1 MLPIET
7 IGIVIGALLAVAAAI
22 STIGGAW
29 KYIQQ
34 MKQPYED
41 LKNKVIQLEEQ
52 NKASKR
58 DLNELELRLRRYI
71 DEQNSKTDTA
81 IHNIKE
87 DITALRTSIE
97 ANEQDTKLI
106 LKEIFHLTSYITSG
120 DKEKLQDLLGV
131 NSEILNHLIDN
142 K

>member
-1 MLPIET
+1 MET
-7 IGIVIGALLAVAAAI
+7 VGIVIGALLSLAAAI

-34 MKQPYED
+34 VKQPYED
-41 LKNKVIQLEEQ
+41 LKNKVMKLEEQ
-52 NKASKR
+52 NAESR
-58 DLNELELRLRRYI
+58 RNLNELESRLRRYI
-71 DEQNSKTDTA
+71 DEQNNKTDAT

-97 ANEQDTKLI
+97 ANEKDTKLI

-120 DKEKLQDLLGV
+120 DKDKLDELLGV
-131 NSEILNHLIDN
+131 NTEILNHLID
-142 K
+142 

>member
-1 MLPIET
+1 MET
-7 IGIVIGALLAVAAAI
+7 AGIVIGALLSLAAAI

-34 MKQPYED
+34 IKQPYED
-41 LKNKVIQLEEQ
+41 LKNKVMKLEEQ
-52 NKASKR
+52 NAESR
-58 DLNELELRLRRYI
+58 RNLNELESRLRRYI
-71 DEQNSKTDTA
+71 DEQNDKTDAT

-97 ANEQDTKLI
+97 ANEKDTKLI

-120 DKEKLQDLLGV
+120 DKDKLDELLGV
-131 NSEILNHLIDN
+131 NTEILNHLID
-142 K
+142 

>member
-1 MLPIET
+1 MET

-131 NSEILNHLIDN
+131 NCEILNHLIDN

>member
-1 MLPIET
+1 MET

-120 DKEKLQDLLGV
+120 DKEKLQDLFGV

>member
-1 MLPIET
+1 MET

-87 DITALRTSIE
+87 DITALRASIE

>member
-1 MLPIET
+1 MET

-41 LKNKVIQLEEQ
+41 LKNRVIQLEEQ

-120 DKEKLQDLLGV
+120 DKEKLQDLFGV

>member
-1 MLPIET
+1 MEPV
-7 IGIVIGALLAVAAAI
+7 GIVIGALLSLAAAI

-34 MKQPYED
+34 VKQPYED
-41 LKNKVIQLEEQ
+41 LKNKVMKLEEQ
-52 NKASKR
+52 NAESR
-58 DLNELELRLRRYI
+58 RNLNELESRLRRYI
-71 DEQNSKTDTA
+71 DEQNDKTDAT

-97 ANEQDTKLI
+97 ANEKDTKLI

-120 DKEKLQDLLGV
+120 DKDKLDELLGV
-131 NSEILNHLIDN
+131 NTEILNHLID
-142 K
+142 

>member
-1 MLPIET
+1 MET

-71 DEQNSKTDTA
+71 DEQNNKTDTA

>member
-1 MLPIET
+1 MET

-58 DLNELELRLRRYI
+58 DLNELELKLHRYI

-120 DKEKLQDLLGV
+120 DKEKLQDLFGV

>member
-1 MLPIET
+1 MEPV
-7 IGIVIGALLAVAAAI
+7 GIVIGALLSLAAAI

-34 MKQPYED
+34 VKQPYED
-41 LKNKVIQLEEQ
+41 LKNKVMKLEEQ
-52 NKASKR
+52 NVESR
-58 DLNELELRLRRYI
+58 RNLNELESRLRRYI
-71 DEQNSKTDTA
+71 DEQNNKTDAT

-87 DITALRTSIE
+87 DMTALRTSIE
-97 ANEQDTKLI
+97 ANEKDTKLI

-120 DKEKLQDLLGV
+120 DKDKLDELLGV
-131 NSEILNHLIDN
+131 NTEILNHLIDQ

>member
-1 MLPIET
+1 MET

-41 LKNKVIQLEEQ
+41 LKNRVIQLEEQ

-106 LKEIFHLTSYITSG
+106 LKEIFHLTSYIISG
-120 DKEKLQDLLGV
+120 DKEKLQDLFGV

>member
-1 MLPIET
+1 MEAVGIA
-7 IGIVIGALLAVAAAI
+7 IGVLLSIAAAI

-34 MKQPYED
+34 MKKPYED
-41 LKNKVIQLEEQ
+41 LKNKVMKLEEQ
-52 NKASKR
+52 NEESR
-58 DLNELELRLRRYI
+58 RNLNELESRLRRYI
-71 DEQNSKTDTA
+71 DEQNDKTDIA

-97 ANEQDTKLI
+97 ANEKDTKLI
-106 LKEIFHLTSYITSG
+106 LKEIFHLTTYITSG
-120 DKEKLQDLLGV
+120 DKDKLDELLGV
-131 NSEILNHLIDN
+131 NTEILNHLIDH

>member
-1 MLPIET
+1 MET

-34 MKQPYED
+34 MKRPYED
-41 LKNKVIQLEEQ
+41 LKNKVIKLEEQ

-131 NSEILNHLIDN
+131 NSEILNHLIDH

>member
-1 MLPIET
+1 MES

-71 DEQNSKTDTA
+71 DEQNNKTDTA

>member
-1 MLPIET
+1 MEAV
-7 IGIVIGALLAVAAAI
+7 GIVIGALLSIAAAI

-34 MKQPYED
+34 MKKPYED
-41 LKNKVIQLEEQ
+41 LKNKVMKLEEQ
-52 NKASKR
+52 NEESR
-58 DLNELELRLRRYI
+58 RNLNDLESRLRRYI
-71 DEQNSKTDTA
+71 DEQNDKTDVA

-97 ANEQDTKLI
+97 ANEKDTKLI
-106 LKEIFHLTSYITSG
+106 LKEIFHLTTYITSG
-120 DKEKLQDLLGV
+120 DKDKLDELLGV
-131 NSEILNHLIDN
+131 NTEILNHLIDH

>member
-1 MLPIET
+1 MET

-34 MKQPYED
+34 IKQPYED

-58 DLNELELRLRRYI
+58 DLNELELRLRKYI

>member
-1 MLPIET
+1 MET
-7 IGIVIGALLAVAAAI
+7 VGIVIGALLSLAAAI

-34 MKQPYED
+34 VKQPYED
-41 LKNKVIQLEEQ
+41 LKNKVMKLEEQ
-52 NKASKR
+52 NAESR
-58 DLNELELRLRRYI
+58 RNLNELESRLRRYI
-71 DEQNSKTDTA
+71 DEQNDKTDAT

-97 ANEQDTKLI
+97 ANEKDTKLI

-120 DKEKLQDLLGV
+120 DKDKLDELLGV
-131 NSEILNHLIDN
+131 NTEILNHLID
-142 K
+142 

>member
-1 MLPIET
+1 MET

-52 NKASKR
+52 NKASNR

>member
-1 MLPIET
+1 MET
-7 IGIVIGALLAVAAAI
+7 AGIVIGALLSLAAAI

-34 MKQPYED
+34 VKQPYED
-41 LKNKVIQLEEQ
+41 LKNKVMKLEEQ
-52 NKASKR
+52 NAESR
-58 DLNELELRLRRYI
+58 RNLNELESRLRRYI
-71 DEQNSKTDTA
+71 DEQNDKTDAT

-97 ANEQDTKLI
+97 ANEKDTKLI

-120 DKEKLQDLLGV
+120 DKDKLDELLGV
-131 NSEILNHLIDN
+131 NTEILNHLID
-142 K
+142 

>member
-1 MLPIET
+1 MET
-7 IGIVIGALLAVAAAI
+7 VGIVIGALLSIAAAI

-41 LKNKVIQLEEQ
+41 LKNKVMKLEEQ
-52 NKASKR
+52 NEESR
-58 DLNELELRLRRYI
+58 RNLNELESRLRRYI
-71 DEQNSKTDTA
+71 DEQNDKTDVA

-97 ANEQDTKLI
+97 ANEKDTKLI
-106 LKEIFHLTSYITSG
+106 LKEIFHLTTYITSG
-120 DKEKLQDLLGV
+120 DKDKLDELLGV
-131 NSEILNHLIDN
+131 NTEILNHLIDH

>member
-1 MLPIET
+1 MET
-7 IGIVIGALLAVAAAI
+7 VGIVIGALLSIAAAI

-34 MKQPYED
+34 MKKPYED
-41 LKNKVIQLEEQ
+41 LKNKVIKLEEQ
-52 NKASKR
+52 NKESR
-58 DLNELELRLRRYI
+58 RNLNELESRLRRYI
-71 DEQNSKTDTA
+71 DEQNDKTDAT

-97 ANEQDTKLI
+97 ANEKDTKLI
-106 LKEIFHLTSYITSG
+106 LKEIFHLTTYITSG
-120 DKEKLQDLLGV
+120 DKDKLDELLGV
-131 NSEILNHLIDN
+131 NTEILNHLIDH

>member
-1 MLPIET
+1 MET
-7 IGIVIGALLAVAAAI
+7 AGIVIGALLSLAAAI

-34 MKQPYED
+34 IKQPYED
-41 LKNKVIQLEEQ
+41 LKNKVMKLEEQ
-52 NKASKR
+52 NAESR
-58 DLNELELRLRRYI
+58 RNLNELESRLRRYI
-71 DEQNSKTDTA
+71 DEQNNKTDAT

-97 ANEQDTKLI
+97 TNEKDTKLI

-120 DKEKLQDLLGV
+120 DKDKLDELLGV
-131 NSEILNHLIDN
+131 NTEILNHLID
-142 K
+142 

>member
-1 MLPIET
+1 MET
-7 IGIVIGALLAVAAAI
+7 AGIVIGALLSLAAAI

-34 MKQPYED
+34 IKQPYED
-41 LKNKVIQLEEQ
+41 LKNKVMKLEEQ
-52 NKASKR
+52 NVESR
-58 DLNELELRLRRYI
+58 RNLNELESRLRRYI
-71 DEQNSKTDTA
+71 DEQNDKTDAT

-97 ANEQDTKLI
+97 ANEKDTKLI

-120 DKEKLQDLLGV
+120 DKDKLDELLGV
-131 NSEILNHLIDN
+131 NTEILNHLID
-142 K
+142 

>member
-1 MLPIET
+1 MEPV
-7 IGIVIGALLAVAAAI
+7 GIVIGALLSLAAAI

-34 MKQPYED
+34 IKQPYED
-41 LKNKVIQLEEQ
+41 LKNKVMKLEEQ
-52 NKASKR
+52 NAESR
-58 DLNELELRLRRYI
+58 RNLNELESRLRRYI
-71 DEQNSKTDTA
+71 DEQNNKTDAT

-97 ANEQDTKLI
+97 ANEKDTKLI

-120 DKEKLQDLLGV
+120 DKDKLDELLGV
-131 NSEILNHLIDN
+131 NTEILNHLID
-142 K
+142 

>member
-1 MLPIET
+1 MET
-7 IGIVIGALLAVAAAI
+7 VGIVIGALLSLAAAI

-34 MKQPYED
+34 VKQPYED
-41 LKNKVIQLEEQ
+41 LKNKVMKLEEQ
-52 NKASKR
+52 NAESR
-58 DLNELELRLRRYI
+58 RNLNELESRLRRYI
-71 DEQNSKTDTA
+71 DEQNDKTDAT

-97 ANEQDTKLI
+97 ANEKDTKLI

-120 DKEKLQDLLGV
+120 DKDKLDELLGV
-131 NSEILNHLIDN
+131 NTEILNHLIDQ

>member
-1 MLPIET
+1 MET

-131 NSEILNHLIDN
+131 NSEILNHLINN

>member
-1 MLPIET
+1 MET
-7 IGIVIGALLAVAAAI
+7 IGIVIGALLAIAAAI

>member
-1 MLPIET
+1 MET
-7 IGIVIGALLAVAAAI
+7 AGIVIGALLSLAAAI

-34 MKQPYED
+34 VKQPYED
-41 LKNKVIQLEEQ
+41 LKNKVMKLEEQ
-52 NKASKR
+52 NAESR
-58 DLNELELRLRRYI
+58 RNLNELESRLRRYI
-71 DEQNSKTDTA
+71 DEQNNKTDAT

-97 ANEQDTKLI
+97 ANEKDTKLI

-120 DKEKLQDLLGV
+120 DKDKLDELLGV
-131 NSEILNHLIDN
+131 NTEILNHLID
-142 K
+142 

>member
-1 MLPIET
+1 MET
-7 IGIVIGALLAVAAAI
+7 AGIVIGALLSLAAAI

-34 MKQPYED
+34 VKQPYED
-41 LKNKVIQLEEQ
+41 LKNKVMKLEEQ
-52 NKASKR
+52 NAESR
-58 DLNELELRLRRYI
+58 RNLNELESRLRRYI
-71 DEQNSKTDTA
+71 DEQNDKTDAT

-97 ANEQDTKLI
+97 ANEKDTKLI

-120 DKEKLQDLLGV
+120 DKDKLDELLGV
-131 NSEILNHLIDN
+131 NTEILNHLIDQ

>member
-1 MLPIET
+1 MET
-7 IGIVIGALLAVAAAI
+7 AGIVIGALLSLAAAI

-29 KYIQQ
+29 KYIRQI
-34 MKQPYED
+34 KQPYED
-41 LKNKVIQLEEQ
+41 LKNKVMKLEEQ
-52 NKASKR
+52 NAESR
-58 DLNELELRLRRYI
+58 RNLNELESRLRRYI
-71 DEQNSKTDTA
+71 DEQNDKTDAT

-97 ANEQDTKLI
+97 ANEKDTKLI

-120 DKEKLQDLLGV
+120 DKDKLDELLGV
-131 NSEILNHLIDN
+131 NTEILNHLIDQ

>member
-1 MLPIET
+1 MET
-7 IGIVIGALLAVAAAI
+7 VGIVIGALLSLAAAI

-34 MKQPYED
+34 IKQPYED
-41 LKNKVIQLEEQ
+41 LKNKVMKLEEQ
-52 NKASKR
+52 NAESR
-58 DLNELELRLRRYI
+58 RNLNELESRLRRYI
-71 DEQNSKTDTA
+71 DEQNNKTDAT

-97 ANEQDTKLI
+97 TNEKDTKLI

-120 DKEKLQDLLGV
+120 DKDKLDELLGV
-131 NSEILNHLIDN
+131 NTEILNHLID
-142 K
+142 

>member
-1 MLPIET
+1 MET

-71 DEQNSKTDTA
+71 DEQNSKTDTV

>member
-1 MLPIET
+1 MEPV
-7 IGIVIGALLAVAAAI
+7 GIVIGALLSLAAAI

-34 MKQPYED
+34 IKQPYED
-41 LKNKVIQLEEQ
+41 LKNKVMKLEEQ
-52 NKASKR
+52 NVESR
-58 DLNELELRLRRYI
+58 RNLNELESRLRRYI
-71 DEQNSKTDTA
+71 DEQNDKTDAT

-97 ANEQDTKLI
+97 ANEKDTKLI

-120 DKEKLQDLLGV
+120 DKDKLDELLGV
-131 NSEILNHLIDN
+131 NTEILNHLID
-142 K
+142 

>member
-1 MLPIET
+1 MET
-7 IGIVIGALLAVAAAI
+7 IGIVIGALLAIAAAI

-41 LKNKVIQLEEQ
+41 LKNKVIKLEEQ

-58 DLNELELRLRRYI
+58 DLNELELRLRKYI
-71 DEQNSKTDTA
+71 DEQNSKTDTV

-97 ANEQDTKLI
+97 TNEQDTKLI

-120 DKEKLQDLLGV
+120 DKEKLQDLFGV